1 MKYFV
6 FTRPVITFDSA
17 QKKALKSKVKKI
29 RAFFIGD
36 KEGIHDWVNYAPTL
50 IFVCCLFVCF
60 FLQAA
65 KLLDNGR
72 SQTIGIIMSSLS
84 CQLDDVKTAVYKMD
98 NSVLDMD
105 G

>member
-1 MKYFV
+1 MEL
-6 FTRPVITFDSA
+6 TN
-17 QKKALKSKVKKI
+17 LNNKSKTEMNSGSCGQISSSCNCPISCNDTYFCV
-29 RAFFIGD
+29 
-36 KEGIHDWVNYAPTL
+36 
-50 IFVCCLFVCF
+50 LFVRLF
-60 FLQAA
+60 FHQAA

>member
-1 MKYFV
+1 MN
-6 FTRPVITFDSA
+6 S
-17 QKKALKSKVKKI
+17 
-29 RAFFIGD
+29 
-36 KEGIHDWVNYAPTL
+36 GICSQISSSCNCPIMQRHL
-50 IFVCCLFVCF
+50 FLFVRLF
-60 FLQAA
+60 FHQAA

>member
-17 QKKALKSKVKKI
+17 QKKGLKSKVKNIK
-29 RAFFIGD
+29 AFFVGD
-36 KEGIHDWVNYAPTL
+36 KGGDSLLGQLYNDTYFCL
-50 IFVCCLFVCF
+50 LFVRLF
-60 FLQAA
+60 FHQAA